1 MSTQSSRD
9 AASRAVTTT
18 KSSFCQAIF
27 FFHVCGC
34 RTPEPFFVCQPPS
47 HSQID
52 TQNPCRHEEPALI
65 VAKHPHPCKRC
76 LGNSKAR
83 GTEDLSTKQF
93 VREVD
98 TAEQLELVVSKRLN
112 QDNIQD
118 CLPQK
123 IKGNFT
129 VDKVVSKS
137 LRDGKCRSTLSATAA
152 PFVPRLEACGT
163 ATGNAAAAA
172 GTNRAET
179 PHENQEEAGEDIS
192 LDGIQVSIDDEFSD
206 VDLSDTAFEDTVS
219 KDELDSSIST
229 SDRETKNE
237 ELDSSVED
245 ADPYDMVAFQAM
257 EGNGKADPKHDRK
270 PTRTCVGMTIA
281 IIFKLLGRD

>member
-9 AASRAVTTT
+9 AASRAVTT
-18 KSSFCQAIF
+18 KSSFCQALY

-47 HSQID
+47 RSQID
-52 TQNPCRHEEPALI
+52 TQNPCRHEKPDL
-65 VAKHPHPCKRC
+65 VVGKLPHVCKRC
-76 LGNSKAR
+76 LGNSQVC

-112 QDNIQD
+112 QENIQD

-129 VDKVVSKS
+129 VDEVVSKS
-137 LRDGKCRSTLSATAA
+137 LRDGKCRSTLSATAT
-152 PFVPRLEACGT
+152 PFIPRLKACGT
-163 ATGNAAAAA
+163 ATGNTAA

-179 PHENQEEAGEDIS
+179 PHENHEEAGEDIS

-206 VDLSDTAFEDTVS
+206 VDLSDTGLEDTVP
-219 KDELDSSIST
+219 KDDLDSSIST

-237 ELDSSVED
+237 ELDSSIED

-257 EGNGKADPKHDRK
+257 EGSGKADPKHDRK

-281 IIFKLLGRD
+281 IIFELLGRD

>member
-1 MSTQSSRD
+1 MPPQSSHD
-9 AASRAVTTT
+9 AASQAVTT

-27 FFHVCGC
+27 FFHACGC

-52 TQNPCRHEEPALI
+52 TENPCRHEKPALI
-65 VAKHPHPCKRC
+65 VAKLPHACKRC
-76 LGNSKAR
+76 LSNLKAC
-83 GTEDLSTKQF
+83 GAEDLSMKQF

-123 IKGNFT
+123 IEGTFT

-152 PFVPRLEACGT
+152 PFVPRLEARGT
-163 ATGNAAAAA
+163 ATDNTAA

-179 PHENQEEAGEDIS
+179 PHENHEEAGEDIS
-192 LDGIQVSIDDEFSD
+192 VDGTQVSIDEEFSD
-206 VDLSDTAFEDTVS
+206 VDLSDTGLEDTVS
-219 KDELDSSIST
+219 KEVLDSSIST
-229 SDRETKNE
+229 SDRATKNQ
-237 ELDSSVED
+237 ELDSSVEH
-245 ADPYDMVAFQAM
+245 ADPYDMVAFQAT
-257 EGNGKADPKHDRK
+257 EDNGKADPKHDRK

-281 IIFKLLGRD
+281 IICKLLGRD